1 MNKTEKSIPFNMRK
15 RVIASVTQEGWKEIP
30 HVSYIYEAD
39 VTGIYEEFKR
49 LKASGR
55 YRKNITFNT
64 LLLRIIIEGI
74 KSARQLN
81 AKVQYNTFL
90 ISGKV
95 TIKDKI
101 NINMPVLL
109 SDGAMV
115 TVNLRDMGNKSLE
128 EMAGQIEDIMEKV
141 RSCDMEASL
150 LKVGLK
156 DTFRNL
162 RQGRLVKVIGR
173 GLGIAAGHKRREAGT
188 VKEKPGE
195 LLSKEILDQG
205 TITVSNLGAA
215 VKGTR
220 GRTALLDIVPPQV
233 CAIGIGVLQE
243 EPRVYQAE
251 GSKASRIGIRKVIP
265 FTIAFDHRALDFG
278 EVAPF
283 INRLEEIFNTPRIID
298 TW

>member
-1 MNKTEKSIPFNMRK
+1 MNKTEKSTPFDMRK
-15 RVIASVTQEGWKEIP
+15 KVIASVTQEGWKVIP

-39 VTGIYEEFKR
+39 ATGIYEEFKR
-49 LKASGR
+49 LKDLGR

-81 AKVQYNTFL
+81 AEVRYSTFL
-90 ISGKV
+90 TSGRV
-95 TIKDKI
+95 TVKDKI

-115 TVNLRDMGNKSLE
+115 TVNLRDMENKSLE
-128 EMAGQIEDIMEKV
+128 EMAEQIEDIMERT

-173 GLGIAAGHKRREAGT
+173 SLGIAAGHKRKAAKT
-188 VKEKPGE
+188 LKNKPGE

-243 EPRVYQAE
+243 EPRVYPAE
-251 GSKASRIGIRKVIP
+251 GKASRIGIRKVIP

-283 INRLEEIFNTPRIID
+283 INRLEEIFNTPRIIG